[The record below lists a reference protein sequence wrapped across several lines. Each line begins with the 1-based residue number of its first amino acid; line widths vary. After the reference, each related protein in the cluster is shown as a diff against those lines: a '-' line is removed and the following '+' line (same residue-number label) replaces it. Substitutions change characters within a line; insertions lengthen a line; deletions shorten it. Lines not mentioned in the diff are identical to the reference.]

1 MRMSTDELWD
11 VEKNCFRN
19 RYRETIAFIDPKG
32 RVADCGEP
40 NALKC
45 EVVKHFGMAINSIE
59 WDFNYPHRGETKY
72 DTILC
77 FEILEHLF
85 NPLTFLESMKSML
98 AEDGYIYLST
108 PYQRPAFLRGIRHFH
123 EIPTDRL
130 MWLFEAAG
138 LEVVETGKAT
148 MAGNWYNHLKGVR
161 SMLRYFQ
168 KTRLYK
174 LRIFATSK
182 RHEEG
187 A

>member
-19 RYRETIAFIDPKG
+19 RYRETIAFINPKG

-45 EVVKHFGMAINSIE
+45 EIVKHFGMAIDSIE
-59 WDFNYPHRGETKY
+59 WDFNYPHREENKY

-85 NPLTFLESMKSML
+85 NPLTFLESIRDML
-98 AEDGYIYLST
+98 TEGGCIYLST
-108 PYQRPAFLRGIRHFH
+108 PYQWPTFLRGIRHYH

-130 MWLFEAAG
+130 MFLFAAAG
-138 LEVVETGKAT
+138 LEVVDAGKAT
-148 MAGNWYNHLKGVR
+148 MAGNWYNHLFGIR

-174 LRIFATSK
+174 LRIFA
-182 RHEEG
+182 G
-187 A
+187 